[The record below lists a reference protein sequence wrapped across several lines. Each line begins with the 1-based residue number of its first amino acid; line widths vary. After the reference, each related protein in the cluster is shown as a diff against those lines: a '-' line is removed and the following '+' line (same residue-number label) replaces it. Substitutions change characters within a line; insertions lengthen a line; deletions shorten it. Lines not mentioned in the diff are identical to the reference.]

1 MSLNLSTLFP
11 LIPTGAP
18 QQPQPQQQGFSFG
31 GAPAAPGGFGA
42 PAPAPAAFGA
52 FGAPQT
58 TGFGAPAPAPAF
70 SGFGIQAAPAPAP
83 GGFGGFGQAA
93 PSAPATAGG
102 FGAFGAAP
110 QTSGADDFE
119 CKPSPS
125 GNTDSVCSISWSPDG
140 RFLATGGWDN
150 KVHMF
155 QVNRDARNQNCTG
168 VSYVMSTDVG
178 APVLDHV
185 WSAESNA
192 VYIVG
197 CNNKVNYWNLSTP
210 QSPSTELGSHAQP
223 IRAIH
228 RATVGGSN
236 CLVTGSWDK
245 TLSYWD
251 PRTPRQLAKVQLD
264 ERVYAM
270 DVNRSSMVVAL
281 GGQTTRKVC
290 IFDLSRSHDRPLWEL
305 PSSPLKFQTRC
316 VRIFHDLNNQG
327 RPQSFAI
334 SSIEGRCAIRRL
346 DQGEDTALDG
356 QGKPKFSFAFKCHR
370 DESAT
375 KLIYAVNS
383 VDCHPNHTKFGSV
396 FATGGSDGI
405 ITTWDK
411 DQKQRITPNVNNP
424 FSYLTRIQDK
434 QHKTPVTD
442 MKFSPDGNLL
452 AYAISYDWSKGHE
465 FNDQRTLMPQ
475 VFVHNL
481 VEDGELIRPK
491 AKGFI

>member
-1 MSLNLSTLFP
+1 MPTHPSFFLL
-11 LIPTGAP
+11 TGAP
-18 QQPQPQQQGFSFG
+18 QQPQQQQQGFSFG
-31 GAPAAPGGFGA
+31 GAPAATVGFGA
-42 PAPAPAAFGA
+42 APAPAAFGA
-52 FGAPQT
+52 FGAPQ
-58 TGFGAPAPAPAF
+58 
-70 SGFGIQAAPAPAP
+70 AAPAPAP
-83 GGFGGFGQAA
+83 GFSGFGIAAAPPAAPGGFGGGGFGQVAPAA
-93 PSAPATAGG
+93 PGG
-102 FGAFGAAP
+102 FSGFGAAP
-110 QTSGADDFE
+110 QASAADDFE
-119 CKPSPS
+119 CKPNPS
-125 GNTDSVCSISWSPDG
+125 GNTDSVSAISWSPDG

-168 VSYVMSTDVG
+168 VSYLMSTDVG

-197 CNNKVNYWNLSTP
+197 CNNKVNYWNLSSP
-210 QSPSTELGSHAQP
+210 QAPPSELGSHAQP

-228 RATVGGSN
+228 RAVVGGSN

-251 PRTPRQLAKVQLD
+251 PRTPRQLARVQLD

-281 GGQTTRKVC
+281 GGQATRKVF
-290 IFDLSRSHDRPLWEL
+290 IFDLSRSHDRPTWEL

-316 VRIFHDLNNQG
+316 VRIFHDLNSQG

-346 DQGEDTALDG
+346 DQSEDSAQDG

-370 DESAT
+370 DENTT

-396 FATGGSDGI
+396 FATGGSDGV

-424 FSYLTRIQDK
+424 FAYLTRLQDK
-434 QHKTPVTD
+434 QQKTPVTD

-465 FNDQRTLMPQ
+465 YNDPRAFMPQ

>member
-1 MSLNLSTLFP
+1 
-11 LIPTGAP
+11 
-18 QQPQPQQQGFSFG
+18 
-31 GAPAAPGGFGA
+31 
-42 PAPAPAAFGA
+42 
-52 FGAPQT
+52 
-58 TGFGAPAPAPAF
+58 
-70 SGFGIQAAPAPAP
+70 
-83 GGFGGFGQAA
+83 
-93 PSAPATAGG
+93 
-102 FGAFGAAP
+102 
-110 QTSGADDFE
+110 
-119 CKPSPS
+119 
-125 GNTDSVCSISWSPDG
+125 
-140 RFLATGGWDN
+140 
-150 KVHMF
+150 MF
-155 QVNRDARNQNCTG
+155 QVNRDARNLCTG
-168 VSYVMSTDVG
+168 VSYLMSTDVG

-185 WSAESNA
+185 WSTESNSI
-192 VYIVG
+192 YIVG
-197 CNNKVNYWNLSTP
+197 CNNKVNYWNLATP
-210 QSPSTELGSHAQP
+210 QSPPTELGSHAQP

-281 GGQTTRKVC
+281 GGQASRKVC
-290 IFDLSRSHDRPLWEL
+290 IFDLSRSHDRPTWEL

-327 RPQSFAI
+327 KPQSFAI

-346 DQGEDTALDG
+346 DQNEDSSMDG
-356 QGKPKFSFAFKCHR
+356 QGKPKYSFAFKCHR
-370 DESAT
+370 DEQQT

-383 VDCHPNHTKFGSV
+383 VDCHPNHSKFGSV
-396 FATGGSDGI
+396 FATGGSDGV

-411 DQKQRITPNVNNP
+411 DQKQRITPNANNP
-424 FSYLTRIQDK
+424 FAYLTRIQEK
-434 QHKTPVTD
+434 QQKTPVTD

-465 FNDQRTLMPQ
+465 FNDPRTFMPQ

-491 AKGFI
+491 QKQGFI